1 MSGKISALIFDLD
14 GTLIDTMPAHYLAWK
29 EAIKA
34 YDWQF
39 TEEHFYS
46 MAGWPTLKVA
56 QVVMAACG
64 NPEPAE
70 VIASRKESLFLA
82 HLSEMRP
89 IEPVVAIARRFAGRL
104 PMAIATGSR
113 AGQADTLLNLLGIK
127 DLFQVIL
134 TADDGLPGKP
144 HPAIFL
150 KAAELMGAP
159 AKECLVFEDGE
170 AGLAAAAA
178 AGMARIDVR
187 KSNEISTAVAD
198 TSLNGLGHWGL

>member
-1 MSGKISALIFDLD
+1 MPGKISALIFDLD

-34 YDWQF
+34 YDWEF

-56 QVVMAACG
+56 QVVMDACG

-70 VIASRKESLFLA
+70 VIAKRKESLFLA
-82 HLSEMRP
+82 HLAEMRP
-89 IEPVVAIARRFAGRL
+89 IEPVVAIARSYAGRL

-113 AGQADTLLNLLGIK
+113 AGQADALLNLLGIK
-127 DLFQVIL
+127 DLFKVIL

-144 HPAIFL
+144 SPAIFL
-150 KAAELMGAP
+150 KAAELMGALP
-159 AKECLVFEDGE
+159 NECLVFEDGA

-178 AGMARIDVR
+178 AGMASIDV
-187 KSNEISTAVAD
+187 KKPEA
-198 TSLNGLGHWGL
+198 LNHLPTL